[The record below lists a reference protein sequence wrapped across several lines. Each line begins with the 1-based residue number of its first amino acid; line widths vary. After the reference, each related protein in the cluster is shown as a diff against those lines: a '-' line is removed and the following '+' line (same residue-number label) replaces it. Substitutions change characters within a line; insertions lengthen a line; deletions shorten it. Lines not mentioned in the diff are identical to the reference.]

1 MAYPQTGFDTYYGN
15 DPWRNLDQNKKN
27 AYAPDLLEVFR
38 QTSLFYGLVTFGVNL
53 RAARSGSM
61 EFTQVFD
68 PRPNANTIDNRQLW
82 LPQVYFDSRKQ
93 TITALRYGD
102 KVMLHDY
109 DDWLTYWREGG
120 SEGLRPIIKNRVAPH
135 MTASLDL
142 LARNAHLRVESNRAM
157 FAGGASNF
165 ASLNADDT
173 FEIDVARAI
182 RLQTQGTPD
191 PVTNPIIG
199 LTSQAATYTVYND
212 RSGEWVDTMKYADPV
227 KLLNYEVGTYNG
239 IRFVSHNSL
248 ILYNC
253 GEVLYQTTIDA
264 TIALGDGAPDPDTT
278 TVDGVW
284 YTGQAAATH
293 GVTVA
298 STTGYQAGDIV
309 TLHTVRPAATT
320 TLEVING
327 VQFDHPKNT
336 QWEVAVVVDATTIQF
351 TEPISVDYYQTDLGG
366 GVYGYMT
373 LARPV
378 HACVFIHGPQY
389 VVAGVLSP
397 PQTNMPKPV
406 DDMERIWRM
415 AWDAYLKYQIMYPR
429 NATVYFH
436 AGPIIRGVT
445 VVDL

>member
-1 MAYPQTGFDTYYGN
+1 MAYPQTGFDTYYGD
-15 DPWRNLDQNKKN
+15 DPWRDLDQNKKN

-38 QTSLFYGLVTFGVNL
+38 NTSLFYGLVTYGVNL

-61 EFTQVFD
+61 EFTQVLD
-68 PRPNANTIDNRQLW
+68 PQPNINAINNRQLW

-109 DDWLTYWREGG
+109 DDWLTFWRENG
-120 SEGLRPIIKNRVAPH
+120 SEGLRPIIQNRVGPH
-135 MTASLDL
+135 MTASLDM
-142 LARNAHLRVESNRAM
+142 LARNAHLRVDGTRAM

-173 FEIDVARAI
+173 FEIDVTRAVQ
-182 RLQTQGTPD
+182 LQMRYTPN
-191 PVTNPIIG
+191 PVTNPVIG
-199 LTSQAATYTVYND
+199 LTSPAATYNIRND
-212 RSGEWVDTMKYADPV
+212 RTGEWIDSMKYADPI
-227 KLLNYEVGTYNG
+227 KLLNYEIGTYESV
-239 IRFVSHNSL
+239 RFVSHNSL
-248 ILYNC
+248 VLYNC
-253 GEVLYQTTIDA
+253 GEVISQTTVTA

-293 GVTVA
+293 SVTVA
-298 STTGYQAGDIV
+298 DSSGFTVGDIL
-309 TLHTVRPAATT
+309 TLHTERPASTT
-320 TLEVING
+320 TLEVENG
-327 VQFDHPKNT
+327 VQFDHGENSN
-336 QWEVAVVVDATTIQF
+336 WEVAAIPDSTHVQF
-351 TEPISVDYYQTDLGG
+351 TEPVSVDYYQTDLGG
-366 GVYGYMT
+366 GVYAYLT

-378 HACVFIHGPQY
+378 HAAVFLHGPQY

-397 PQTNMPKPV
+397 PQTNMPKAV

-429 NATVYFH
+429 HATIYFH
-436 AGPIIRGVT
+436 AGPITRGVT
-445 VVDL
+445 VVNL